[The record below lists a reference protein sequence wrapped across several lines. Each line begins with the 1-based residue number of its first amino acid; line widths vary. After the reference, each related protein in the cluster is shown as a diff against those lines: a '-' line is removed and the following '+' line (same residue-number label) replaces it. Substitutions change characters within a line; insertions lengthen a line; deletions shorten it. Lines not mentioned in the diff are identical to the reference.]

1 MVRKTKKNKINTY
14 LNSKIMSYE
23 LSEDDNFCDI
33 TVRLCYLDDYNLNGI
48 RLLSGDDVDKCVQ
61 SLVNTPVVAYYNE
74 DADDFDGHEVT
85 ITKDGIKFGT
95 QAIGTHIE
103 AWVQDDSVVP
113 VFSDEEV
120 TLPCVYG
127 KARIWKSRFPVFYE
141 TLKKRMD
148 DSIESDGK
156 NKLGTSWELQTLDL
170 VSDDDVDNNNIPN
183 PRSCNNW
190 IFLGNCILGSV
201 QNGIV
206 PAYDGTSEVLEI
218 SSTDF
223 DMELSKALTKDM
235 KLLKA
240 EIDKDQIGKGNK
252 LSIDLTKDSASNKK
266 WGNIDKSSLM
276 QQLIYCSNYKTAT
289 KKGYLV
295 REDGWEDAPSEHLKY
310 PVVEIVDDTEVLN
323 INGCQSARAYLMA
336 NDKDNTSAIN
346 MLKKY
351 YTILDLPW
359 NDEEQSSSK
368 NNLNLQSSSN
378 IEDNNIKNNQGGN
391 KKMAKK
397 KFVTSSLTVYDL
409 YQKVSDALNP
419 KGWNSNPYYTI
430 WSIYPDEKKVVC
442 QDIDGAEDDLMV
454 FIYTVDENDNLTLDE
469 GTPKKLSTLL
479 SEMAH
484 VNINMNLDD
493 TAQLLSQKE
502 IKIKE
507 LETEVST
514 TKEDLNKAN
523 TELSA
528 KVEAIT
534 KLGEEATK
542 KDALIAELK
551 PIKDEHDK
559 MIAEQEAKAKEKKQ
573 NELKTLATKGGYIT
587 KEELE
592 LEKIKKMISELDE
605 KGIKAEI
612 AERVIAK
619 LDKEQPK
626 IETSTVINKSTK
638 TDLNSS
644 EEGVFTATEI
654 IKSIL
659 NKNK

>member
-1 MVRKTKKNKINTY
+1 
-14 LNSKIMSYE
+14 MSYE

-48 RLLSGDDVDKCVQ
+48 RLLYGDDVDKCVQ

-74 DADDFDGHEVT
+74 DTDDFDGHEVT

-95 QAIGTHIE
+95 QAIGTHTE
-103 AWVQDDSVVP
+103 AWVQDDNVIP
-113 VFSDEEV
+113 VFSNKEV

-148 DSIESDGK
+148 NSIESGGK

-170 VSDDDVDNNNIPN
+170 VSDDDVDNKDIPN

-218 SSTDF
+218 SSNEF
-223 DMELSKALTKDM
+223 DMELSEALAKDVR
-235 KLLKA
+235 LLKA
-240 EIDKDQIGKGNK
+240 EIDKDQIGKGDK

-323 INGCQSARAYLMA
+323 INGCQSARAYLMT

-359 NDEEQSSSK
+359 DDEEQSSSK

-397 KFVTSSLTVYDL
+397 KFITSSLTVYDL

-442 QDIDGAEDDLMV
+442 QNIDGAEDDLMV
-454 FIYTVDENDNLTLDE
+454 FVYTVDENDNLTLDE

-507 LETEVST
+507 LETELST
-514 TKEDLNKAN
+514 TKEDLNKVN
-523 TELSA
+523 TELSD

-559 MIAEQEAKAKEKKQ
+559 MVAEQEAKAKEKKQ

-592 LEKIKKMISELDE
+592 SEKIKKMISELDE

-619 LDKEQPK
+619 LDKEQSK
-626 IETSTVINKSTK
+626 VETSTVINKSTK